1 MSNMSR
7 LYNFGHGEKM
17 SVPVATPPSPPQSL
31 SDNDL
36 NGPYYNQYWS
46 LITGTVEHDGIP
58 ISTNGTYMTPYGTAA
73 VPEAY
78 FNPAGI
84 QEDGLPHLEEINPW
98 SGVNAC
104 SDPLFTHSRSTS
116 YGLPESHH
124 QNHPYHTPPMD
135 GVGWQTYSDP
145 MTLQQSVPAL
155 NNLANQILSTLIS
168 GTAQDFVNTVSSSED
183 TDKGQAY
190 HTVVSLFEQT
200 RRIFTHGAKL
210 IIDPSELPV
219 TSSAFFNRVVR
230 KANLATFV
238 ISIFRGQNIPFL
250 ELDESFLDIFM
261 PPGSRLLKSEGGL
274 FLELKT
280 QAFIAIMHTGGFKKE
295 DLLDKLFPRD
305 RGLELAILRRRSEPT
320 HLAPSEADFIS
331 RAQTRRTYLS
341 QDATSVESLARLPQK
356 YNWKAFLEEVAV
368 CVRRVMEGLDSSKDA
383 VANSMLSVTSA
394 PEDPITKATL
404 AAHAAISG
412 HSHHRSLSMNALN
425 TSSSPFAPQL
435 MFGSDGSPSSLA
447 SGRSFRS
454 GTTATGSSPSTPESL
469 SMPFA
474 HHART
479 SHPTSS
485 PSKGAGQ
492 RRANPPSQRRPWTQD
507 EEKALLD
514 GLERVK
520 GPHWSQILALYGAG
534 GSIAETLKDR
544 NQVQLKDKARNL
556 KLFFL
561 KSGVEVPG
569 YLKRVTGELR
579 TRAPG
584 QMARRERERERARR
598 EEEERQR
605 RDREAAQVAVA

>member
-7 LYNFGHGEKM
+7 LYNFGHDQKM

-46 LITGTVEHDGIP
+46 LISGGVENDGMP
-58 ISTNGTYMTPYGTAA
+58 ISTNASYMSPYGVAPVT
-73 VPEAY
+73 ETY
-78 FNPAGI
+78 FSQPAIHEEGM
-84 QEDGLPHLEEINPW
+84 PHLEEINPW

-104 SDPLFTHSRSTS
+104 TDPLFTHSRAHS

-124 QNHPYHTPPMD
+124 QSHPYHTPPMD
-135 GVGWQTYSDP
+135 GVGWTSYQDP
-145 MTLQQSVPAL
+145 MLLHQNIPML
-155 NNLANQILSTLIS
+155 NNLAHQILSALCS
-168 GTAQDFVNTVSSSED
+168 GSAQEFVNTVSSPND
-183 TDKGQAY
+183 HDKGQAY
-190 HTVVSLFEQT
+190 STVVSLFEQQK
-200 RRIFTHGAKL
+200 RIFTRDGKL
-210 IIDPSELPV
+210 MIDPLELPMNSV
-219 TSSAFFNRVVR
+219 YFNRVVR

-238 ISIFRGQNIPFL
+238 ICVFRGQNIPFV

-261 PPGSRLLKSEGGL
+261 PTGSRLLKSESL
-274 FLELKT
+274 LWLELKT
-280 QAFIAIMHTGGFKKE
+280 QAFIAIMLAGGVKKE
-295 DLLDKLFPRD
+295 DILDKLFPRE
-305 RGLELAILRRRSEPT
+305 RGLESSILRRRSEPT
-320 HLAPSEADFIS
+320 HLAPSENDFIS
-331 RAQTRRTYLS
+331 RAHTRRAYLS
-341 QDATSVESLARLPQK
+341 QDAHSVESLARLPQK
-356 YNWKAFLEEVAV
+356 YNWKDFLEEVAS
-368 CVRRVMEGLDSSKDA
+368 CVRRVMEGFDSAKD
-383 VANSMLSVTSA
+383 VGGLNIISVTSA

-412 HSHHRSLSMNALN
+412 SHNRSLSMNNMSGSTL
-425 TSSSPFAPQL
+425 SSPFQPQ
-435 MFGSDGSPSSLA
+435 MINFGDSPASLA
-447 SGRSFRS
+447 SGRTFRS
-454 GTTATGSSPSTPESL
+454 STGTTSGPATPESL
-469 SMPFA
+469 QMPFS

-485 PSKGAGQ
+485 PSKNGA
-492 RRANPPSQRRPWTQD
+492 RRTNPPSQRRPWTPD

-561 KSGVEVPG
+561 KSGHEVPG

-584 QMARRERERERARR
+584 QMARRERERERQLRR
-598 EEEERQR
+598 EQEERQR
-605 RDREAAQVAVA
+605 QDREVTGAQNVPA

>member
-1 MSNMSR
+1 
-7 LYNFGHGEKM
+7 M

-46 LITGTVEHDGIP
+46 LISGTVEHDGIP
-58 ISTNGTYMTPYGTAA
+58 ISSNGAYMTPYGVAP
-73 VPEAY
+73 VPESY
-78 FNPAGI
+78 FNPPGI
-84 QEDGLPHLEEINPW
+84 QEEGMPHLEEINPW
-98 SGVNAC
+98 SNVNAC

-116 YGLPESHH
+116 YGLPEHH
-124 QNHPYHTPPMD
+124 HPSHPYHTPPMD
-135 GVGWQTYSDP
+135 GVSWQQAYPDP
-145 MTLQQSVPAL
+145 MLLQQNIPML

-168 GTAQDFVNTVSSSED
+168 GTAQDFVATVTSPD
-183 TDKGQAY
+183 DQDKGQAY
-190 HTVVSLFEQT
+190 STVVSLFEQQKRLFT
-200 RRIFTHGAKL
+200 RDSKL
-210 IIDPSELPV
+210 MIDASELPLQSTV
-219 TSSAFFNRVVR
+219 FTRVIR

-238 ISIFRGQNIPFL
+238 MAIFRSTNIPFV

-261 PPGSRLLKSEGGL
+261 PPGSRLLKSEGAL
-274 FLELKT
+274 WLELKT
-280 QAFIAIMHTGGFKKE
+280 QAFIAIMMNGGAKK
-295 DLLDKLFPRD
+295 DDILDKLFTRD

-320 HLAPSEADFIS
+320 HLAPSEGDFIS
-331 RAQTRRTYLS
+331 RAHTRRAYLS
-341 QDATSVESLARLPQK
+341 QDAHSVESLARLPQK
-356 YNWKAFLEEVAV
+356 YNWKDFLEEVAS
-368 CVRRVMEGLDSSKDA
+368 CVRRVMEGLDSVKDGA
-383 VANSMLSVTSA
+383 VASSMLSVTSS

-412 HSHHRSLSMNALN
+412 AHSRSYSTNSLPV
-425 TSSSPFAPQL
+425 TTSSPFQTQL
-435 MFGSDGSPSSLA
+435 IHFTDSPSSLA

-454 GTTATGSSPSTPESL
+454 GTGSTSSPTTPDSL
-469 SMPFA
+469 SMPFSQ
-474 HHART
+474 ART

-485 PSKGAGQ
+485 PSSGSVVVGGGGAGGKGP
-492 RRANPPSQRRPWTQD
+492 RRSNPPSQRRPWTQD

-584 QMARRERERERARR
+584 QMARRERERERQARR

-605 RDREAAQVAVA
+605 RDRDVQSVAA